1 MKSLIATPF
10 PLCKMA
16 LLVSLACSNVV
27 SVQAQSL
34 LPASSAA
41 HSQVV
46 VISGS
51 RYEQLMDELPLSMD
65 VISAKELESGMV
77 ADIRDLSKNLAN
89 ISVKRAPARF
99 TVTGVGNPTGRDSNA
114 GFNIRGQEGNRVL
127 MLIDGVR
134 LPRSYINGSNAFG
147 RDSLSLD
154 LLKRIEIVRGP
165 ASVLYGSDGLA
176 GLVNFI
182 THEPADFLR
191 QPNAAA
197 KSFGGKVSAS
207 YSGDDNGRS
216 LSATLA
222 GRANDQLEWLLS
234 ATGSRANGLKNMG
247 VNDVANVDR
256 STPNPQDDQGR
267 SLLMKMVFRPS
278 EQQKHVFTI
287 EHVDKDS
294 AYELLSS
301 RAKPPVTL
309 ASAVVGESASKS
321 MTRDRATLTSRFK
334 LDSALANHL
343 QTVLSFQDATAQDN
357 GVTQRKALANRV
369 RNTSYSERAWQ
380 MNVQADK
387 LVRMGEE
394 WSQRLSYGADYAR
407 TDVRNFFDGLDPGNA
422 SFVARK
428 YFPDT
433 RESSR
438 AVFLQSEIMSGALSM
453 TPGIRL
459 DHFDLD
465 VLTQAGFYPPSKTP
479 GKSLSGSAVSPKLGA
494 MFRATAVWSVFANLA
509 SGFRAPNAQQVNGTF
524 DSSTV
529 AAVLLPNPEL
539 KPEKSKN
546 IEFGVRAV
554 TDQFHLDFAA
564 FNGKYDNLIYDKKP
578 LGGRGVTGDPA
589 IFQTV
594 NIDQATITG
603 FELKGEVNWGTYSG
617 ARLSTPFSYGVT
629 RGKDDS
635 TQLPLNS
642 IIPAKL
648 NLGLKIELASW
659 DIRLDARHQAAKR
672 EADLDS
678 PYLPKPALP
687 PRIKQFTIPSAL
699 SFDLTTQWR
708 IRNNLRLNAGIGNIT
723 NQKYWNWSD
732 VQGLAA
738 TSLVTDAYTQAGRH
752 YSVSLVTEF

>member
-1 MKSLIATPF
+1 MKSITSTPF
-10 PLCKMA
+10 PLCKMT
-16 LLVSLACSNVV
+16 LLVSLACSGVL
-27 SVQAQSL
+27 SAQAQSL
-34 LPASSAA
+34 LPAKSTAN
-41 HSQVV
+41 SQVV

-65 VISAKELESGMV
+65 VISAKDLEGGMV
-77 ADIRDLSKNLAN
+77 GDIRDLSKNLAN
-89 ISVKRAPARF
+89 VSVKRAPARF

-191 QPNAAA
+191 PSNGVI
-197 KSFGGKVSAS
+197 KPFGGKVSAS

-216 LSATLA
+216 VSATLA
-222 GRANDQLEWLLS
+222 GRATDQLEWLVS
-234 ATGSRANGLKNMG
+234 ATGSRANGLKSMG
-247 VNDVANVDR
+247 KNDVANVER
-256 STPNPQDDQGR
+256 TTPNPQEDKGR
-267 SLLMKMVFRPS
+267 SLLAKLVFRPN
-278 EQQKHVFTI
+278 EQQKHVFTV

-294 AYELLSS
+294 AIELLSS
-301 RAKPPVTL
+301 RAKAPVVL
-309 ASAVVGESASKS
+309 ASAVVGESAIKN
-321 MTRDRATLTSRFK
+321 MTRDRVTLSDRYKF
-334 LDSALANHL
+334 DSALADHV
-343 QTVLSFQDATAQDN
+343 QTVLSFQEAKAQDN
-357 GVTQRKALANRV
+357 GVTHRKALADRV

-380 MNVQADK
+380 VNVQADK
-387 LVRMGEE
+387 LVRMGEDL
-394 WSQRLSYGADYAR
+394 SQRLSYGFDYSR
-407 TDVRNFFDGLDPGNA
+407 TDVRNLFDGVDPGNA

-433 RESSR
+433 REASR
-438 AVFLQSEIMSGALSM
+438 AVFLQSEIMAGKLSV
-453 TPGIRL
+453 TPGIRF
-459 DHFDLD
+459 DRFDLD

-494 MFRATAVWSVFANLA
+494 LYRVTPVWNVFANLA

-529 AAVLLPNPEL
+529 AAVLLPNQDL

-546 IEFGVRAV
+546 VEFGIRAV
-554 TDQFHLDFAA
+554 TDQFNLDLAV
-564 FNGKYDNLIYDKKP
+564 FNGKYDNLIVDKKP
-578 LGGRGVTGDPA
+578 LGGKGVTGDPA

-594 NIDQATITG
+594 NIDQATIYG
-603 FELKGEVNWGTYSG
+603 VELKGSVNWGTFSG
-617 ARLSTPFSYGVT
+617 AKISTPFSYGIT
-629 RGKDDS
+629 RGTDDS
-635 TQLPLNS
+635 TDLPLNS

-648 NLGLKIELASW
+648 NAGLKIEMASW

-699 SFDLTTQWR
+699 TFDLTTQWR
-708 IRNNLRLNAGIGNIT
+708 IQNNLRLNAGIANIT

-732 VQGLAA
+732 AQGLAA